1 MLQNINHALLRLA
14 LVVGVTAGLALCG
27 AARAQ
32 TFDPSD
38 NTGWFLRLGAVA
50 RFNVKANVESITP
63 TKPPGVY
70 DNGFVLPDSGG
81 GGQTWNWGFN
91 DDSQSGAG
99 QLVLDRLDD
108 VPSIGKQDVDV
119 PNPLLGGEIIGGFR
133 FSDLEIGKTKGRFGF
148 EVGFGYSGF
157 SENVNA
163 IVTGTARSTTDSFG
177 LGGIVP
183 PLAPYSGTAAGPGPL
198 ISLNP
203 GARTMV
209 VDTPGGTTTDFD
221 GSLEAN
227 FYAFRIGPTFEIDL
241 TRRLS
246 LAVGLGYTS
255 VYTDCRLQYDEAVR
269 FTAPGLTGFSHHATI
284 NDGDWRVGFYTE
296 LRVNYRLFQHL
307 DLFGGFDFQHNSKF
321 TFGDSRY
328 EATVDLGATFGG
340 KAGLTIWF

>member
-1 MLQNINHALLRLA
+1 MNHASPRLAFLVGATASLALAGATSGQNI
-14 LVVGVTAGLALCG
+14 
-27 AARAQ
+27 
-32 TFDPSD
+32 DPSD
-38 NTGWFLRLGAVA
+38 NTGWFVRLGAVA
-50 RFNVKANVESITP
+50 RFNVKASVESITP

-70 DNGFVLPDSGG
+70 DNGFVLPDSGA

-91 DDSQSGAG
+91 EDSQAAAG
-99 QLVLDRLDD
+99 QLVLNRLDD
-108 VPSIGKQDVDV
+108 VPSIGQRDVDV
-119 PNPLLGGEIIGGFR
+119 PDPLLGGEILGGFR
-133 FSDLEIGKTKGRFGF
+133 FSDLEIGKTRGRFGF

-163 IVTGTARSTTDSFG
+163 IVSGTARRTTDSFG

-183 PLAPYSGTAAGPGPL
+183 PIAPYAGTVAGPGPL

-203 GARTMV
+203 GASMLV
-209 VDTPGGTTTDFD
+209 VDVPGGTRTSFD

-227 FYAFRIGPTFEIDL
+227 FYAFKIGPTFEIDL

-246 LAVGLGYTS
+246 LAIGLGYTS
-255 VYTDCRLQYDEAVR
+255 VYTDSRLKYDESLT
-269 FTAPGLTGFSHHATI
+269 FTAPGLPAIPSHHATI
-284 NDGDWRVGFYTE
+284 NDGDWRVGVYTE